1 MLRGLSFTLDYS
13 SFLLISPRRYVPSQA
28 DVLVYKAISSPPDAK
43 EAPHVDRWYRHI
55 GSYASE
61 HASLPGSSS
70 AGEAFLGS
78 AETPAAKAE
87 NDDEDI
93 DLFGSD
99 EDDDEEAERVKA
111 QRVAEYNQKK
121 ANKPKTVAKVCS

>member
-1 MLRGLSFTLDYS
+1 MT
-13 SFLLISPRRYVPSQA
+13 RYGPSQA
-28 DVLVYKAISSPPDAK
+28 DVHVYKAISSPPDANS
-43 EAPHVDRWYRHI
+43 APHADRWYRHI

-78 AETPAAKAE
+78 AEASAVKTE
-87 NDDEDI
+87 DDDEDI

-99 EDDDEEAERVKA
+99 EDEDEEAERVKA
-111 QRVAEYNQKK
+111 QRVAEYNQRK
-121 ANKPKTVAKVCS
+121 ANKPKTIAKVCAINL

>member
-1 MLRGLSFTLDYS
+1 M
-13 SFLLISPRRYVPSQA
+13 
-28 DVLVYKAISSPPDAK
+28 
-43 EAPHVDRWYRHI
+43 DRWYRHI
-55 GSYASE
+55 DSYASE
-61 HASLPGSSS
+61 HASLAGSSS

-78 AETPAAKAE
+78 AEASAAKAE